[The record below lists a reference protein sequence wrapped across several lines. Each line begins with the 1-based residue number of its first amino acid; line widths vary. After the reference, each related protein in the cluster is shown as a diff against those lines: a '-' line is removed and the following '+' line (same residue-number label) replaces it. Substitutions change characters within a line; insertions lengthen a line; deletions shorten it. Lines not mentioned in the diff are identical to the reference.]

1 MSNTKH
7 SKHSKLT
14 YIKERSQFRALLL
27 NNPNYFGNL
36 DKCCPV
42 KSVLNVQ
49 SNTFYE
55 ELGCVGFQPQFNRLE
70 AIVYIKQSAGYSGDV
85 CFNGSPEFVR
95 FYLSYD
101 NGATWVDQGLTS
113 FTSYDIPE
121 VTNGSKRL
129 EYAASLTVNPPKNLC
144 VTENIILA
152 RAILS
157 WNNAPPEDTPD
168 FIPVWGD
175 IHDAHIQVDPK
186 TFFLV
191 GDILQA
197 LEVKIKPELLSA
209 IDVNANITPT
219 KKMAMTV
226 PELQKMYKG
235 KDVPVHRF
243 ALTEL
248 NKLMS
253 QPVFSALLTS
263 SGSAG
268 LLADLNLDIDINDLV
283 SVLNPGD
290 GSTRYEEMECIGYD
304 PKTQTMVATIR
315 VKLSSGYS
323 GSLCKQ
329 GSLEYVTFWAD
340 FDDNGSFET
349 CLGTTS
355 VNVHDI
361 SKVPDDGLEYAA
373 FLPVNFDQYRQPCEQ
388 GARLVPVRAIMS
400 WNIAPPCNNPNY
412 VPVWGNREETVIH
425 ISSGYSYPPGTH
437 MPIIQTVASMD
448 TDDIDEVTGL
458 ASGAAALAG
467 FTAAESPFGGELII
481 TGHIANTPDIST
493 GAANLKYMVEVR
505 EYGGSWQPLSN
516 SFMLGRDQLLN
527 GIWSDLLKV
536 DQSVDVENWYQYQ
549 ADLIGGP
556 GNAQIFP
563 VGNVLARW
571 QTAGKTGLWDIRI
584 KAKDPAVPGPVWY
597 GNTVRVMLDDDAPDP
612 AINITSGGGDCADFT
627 IGDVIDGSYS
637 VSDAHLRQVRLFVEP
652 AKGGN
657 FTSPAPLPA
666 GGTMPLNRV
675 FSPTKTFENGNWSL
689 NTAGM
694 PRCGYIVRLSAWDN
708 TIVNSGFVGRHR
720 SAVVGLCLRDPD
732 DA

>member
-7 SKHSKLT
+7 SKHSKSMHA
-14 YIKERSQFRALLL
+14 KERSQFRALLL

-36 DKCCPV
+36 DKCCQI
-42 KSVLNVQ
+42 KSSLNIQGSTV
-49 SNTFYE
+49 YE

-70 AIVYIKQSAGYSGDV
+70 AVVYIKQPTGYSGDI
-85 CFNGSPEFVR
+85 CSNGSPEFVR

-113 FTSYDIPE
+113 FTASDIPE
-121 VTNGSKRL
+121 GTKGSKRL
-129 EYAASLTVNPPKNLC
+129 EYAVSLTVNPPKTFC

-157 WNNAPPEDTPD
+157 WNNVPPEDTPD
-168 FIPVWGD
+168 FIPVWGNV
-175 IHDAHIQVDPK
+175 HDTHIQVDPE

-191 GDILQA
+191 GDFLQV
-197 LEVKIKPELLSA
+197 LDVKLKPELLPA
-209 IDVNANITPT
+209 IDMNASIAPT
-219 KKMAMTV
+219 KKEGVTV
-226 PELQKMYKG
+226 AELQKIYKG

-248 NKLMS
+248 NKLMN
-253 QPVFSALLTS
+253 QPVLSASLAS
-263 SGSAG
+263 SENEG
-268 LLADLNLDIDINDLV
+268 LLAGLDLDIAVDDLV

-290 GSTRYEEMECIGYD
+290 GDTRYEEMECIGYD
-304 PKTQTMVATIR
+304 PKTQTLVATIR

-323 GSLCKQ
+323 GNLCTK
-329 GSLEYVTFWAD
+329 GSREYVTFWAD
-340 FDDNGSFET
+340 FDGNGSFET

-361 SKVPDDGLEYAA
+361 SNVPDAGLEYAV
-373 FLPVNFDQYRQPCEQ
+373 FLPVNFDQYRQPCSQ
-388 GARLVPVRAIMS
+388 GPRLVPVRAIMS
-400 WNIAPPCNNPNY
+400 WSVAPPCNNPGY
-412 VPVWGNREETVIH
+412 IPVWGNREETVIH
-425 ISSGYSYPPGTH
+425 IEPGYAYPPGTH
-437 MPIIQTVASMD
+437 VPIIQTVASMD
-448 TDDIDEVTGL
+448 TDDIDPVTGL

-467 FTAAESPFGGELII
+467 FTATESPFGGEVII
-481 TGHIANTPDIST
+481 TGHIANTTDISA
-493 GAANLKYMVEVR
+493 GAANLKYRVEIK
-505 EYGGSWQPLSN
+505 EHGGSWQPLSN

-527 GIWSDLLKV
+527 GVWSDLPKV
-536 DQSVDVENWYQYQ
+536 NQSVDATNWYDYQ
-549 ADLIGGP
+549 EDLVGGP

-584 KAKDPAVPGPVWY
+584 KAKDPSVPGVVWY
-597 GNTVRVMLDDDAPDP
+597 GDTVRVMLDDDTPDP
-612 AINITSGGGDCADFT
+612 LINITSGGGDCADFT
-627 IGDVIDGSYS
+627 IGDVINGSYS
-637 VSDAHLRQVRLFVEP
+637 VSDSHLRHVRLLVEP
-652 AKGGN
+652 AKGGS

-666 GGTMPLNRV
+666 GGTMPLSRV

-689 NTAGM
+689 DTTGM

-720 SAVVGLCLRDPD
+720 SAVVGLCLRDLD
-732 DA
+732 D